1 MIKVLILNDVLT
13 KGGKERRIVELLKYC
28 KEYYHVNFEII
39 FMHDGIDFPEIYET
53 NYPIHIIHWKNQS
66 IRQSFRKINA
76 ITKAF
81 QPDIIHSWASMT
93 DIVAVVLKYLHKKKF
108 VSSMI
113 AEVLPF
119 RSYNNKD
126 YLRSK
131 ISFKVADIITSNTKA
146 GILSY
151 KAPLSKSICI
161 YNGFNYERLNDLEDP
176 LILKKEMGIENKVVI
191 GMVAVFHPRKDYETV
206 IISAKSLL
214 KKYPEKFAFL
224 LIGKGP
230 DLDRMIQLA
239 GDYAGKDI
247 IFTGLI
253 NNVEK
258 YINTFNLG
266 ILCTNISIHGEGI
279 SNSIMECM
287 AMAKPVIATEG
298 GGTREIVEQGKTGFL
313 IPTNSPEALEDK
325 IIYMMDYPEKAKEM
339 GECGKDKIKESFSIE
354 SMCSTFYN
362 IYGNLVKAE

>member
-13 KGGKERRIVELLKYC
+13 KGGKERRIVELLRYC
-28 KEYYHVNFEII
+28 KQYYPVNFEII

-53 NYPIHIIHWKNQS
+53 KYPIHIIHWKNQS
-66 IRQSFRKINA
+66 VTQSLRKINI

-81 QPDIIHSWASMT
+81 QPDIIHSWSSMT

-119 RSYNNKD
+119 RSYKNKD
-126 YLRSK
+126 YLRAK
-131 ISFKVADIITSNTKA
+131 ISFRVADIITSNTKA

-176 LILKKEMGIENKVVI
+176 FILKKEMGIDKKFVI

-230 DLDRMIQLA
+230 NLSKMIQLA
-239 GDYAGKDI
+239 GDDAGKNI

-258 YINTFNLG
+258 YINAFDLG
-266 ILCTNISIHGEGI
+266 VLCTNSSIHGEGI

-287 AMAKPVIATEG
+287 AMAKPIIATEG
-298 GGTREIVEQGKTGFL
+298 GGTAEIVEQGRTGFL
-313 IPTNSPEALEDK
+313 ISTNSSEMLEEK
-325 IIYMMDYPEKAKEM
+325 IIYMVDHPEIAKKM
-339 GECGKDKIKESFSIE
+339 GDCGKDKIKESFSIE
-354 SMCSTFYN
+354 SMCNRFYN
-362 IYGNLVKAE
+362 IYSNLVKTE